1 MRVNLTRIIIF
12 GFIFFCLSIF
22 WLGLKKDQSYD
33 TRNLIGNKIN
43 EFNIPSLDETNSF
56 SEQYFLNNKF
66 TIVNFFASWCAPCR
80 DEHKYLVELSKNG
93 AHIVGVS
100 FKDKKSNTL
109 DFLNQLGNPYKF
121 IAADNDGKA
130 SISFGIYGIP
140 ESIII
145 NRESVVVK
153 KIIGPI
159 NQEIFKEI
167 LNIIK

>member
-1 MRVNLTRIIIF
+1 MKYFFLIFSLLIFTFFFYKGLQKDPTIIPSNLIEKQIPDF
-12 GFIFFCLSIF
+12 K
-22 WLGLKKDQSYD
+22 LKKTKFFRFFDKS
-33 TRNLIGNKIN
+33 NLL
-43 EFNIPSLDETNSF
+43 EHREP
-56 SEQYFLNNKF
+56 
-66 TIVNFFASWCAPCR
+66 TIINFFASWCTPCR

-145 NRESVVVK
+145 NSESVVVK